1 MKFGGKI
8 KELNQII
15 ISDPSYDKDVTC
27 RYERKNINQKDMNVL
42 IEIHD
47 YSEKIDGIQINGVE
61 FYILIHNPKEPC
73 MLKEDCS
80 FTNYTSDKVTEF
92 DIGIDTACIT
102 FGINSFA
109 DNIRKSQKEWQPP
122 FSLKTLSDGIF
133 GEVKEGKEDDKVNF
147 IFISG
152 FLDEDTQ
159 YSIDDVL
166 DYITTCL
173 EIKDLYKE
181 INGIRFPVAK
191 NDKDITDDMF

>member
-15 ISDPSYDKDVTC
+15 LSDPIYGEDVNC

-47 YSEKIDGIQINGVE
+47 YSEKIDKIQINGVE

-73 MLKEDCS
+73 TLKENGTFSHFKRD
-80 FTNYTSDKVTEF
+80 TINKF
-92 DIGIDTACIT
+92 DLGIDSACIAL
-102 FGINSFA
+102 GINEYA
-109 DNIRKSQKEWQPP
+109 DEIRDAQGEWQPP
-122 FSLKTLSDGIF
+122 FALNTLSDGLF
-133 GEVKEGKEDDKVNF
+133 GEVKEGMDGDNLNF

-152 FLDEDTQ
+152 YLDDDTG

-166 DYITTCL
+166 DYISTYF
-173 EIKDLYKE
+173 EVEDLYKE
-181 INGIRFPVAK
+181 INGIKFPIAN